1 MSTKAGTATF
11 LTSVGEEKLFNLQ
24 VPEGYEGSA
33 ESETHWEL
41 PWKEEPRVNKAFKR
55 IAALGLEK
63 HLLDLEVYGLTVIT
77 PAQINAALGLED
89 GEMLDRMLS
98 AIMRIASEDS
108 GVEHD
113 QKRGTHSEGVA
124 TTPGTSPTQYLLYS
138 YLTRDPVFELMIQ
151 HPLTLPLIEYY
162 LGQDC
167 NLSSLTSFIKW
178 AGHRNEGQGMGMH
191 IDSQGATKNAEPTP
205 STQAPHVFNTNWIL
219 TDYTQENGCFAVR
232 KFSLLSFHS
241 RFTHKLYAA
250 DHSRQP
256 PLAAPAD
263 GGVPGAA
270 PRGRGHDPRRGPR
283 RLLHHLPRQRLVRN
297 TFICASVCWFLVRR
311 GVLAGTAPSTRRPR
325 SSG

>member
-33 ESETHWEL
+33 DSETHWEL

-167 NLSSLTSFIKW
+167 NLSSLTCFIKW

-191 IDSQGATKNAEPTP
+191 IDSQGATKNGEPTP

-232 KFSLLSFHS
+232 KFS
-241 RFTHKLYAA
+241 
-250 DHSRQP
+250 P
-256 PLAAPAD
+256 
-263 GGVPGAA
+263 
-270 PRGRGHDPRRGPR
+270 
-283 RLLHHLPRQRLVRN
+283 
-297 TFICASVCWFLVRR
+297 
-311 GVLAGTAPSTRRPR
+311 
-325 SSG
+325 